1 MEQPMIAAKN
11 LTRNY
16 GSFIAVDN
24 VSFTIGDGEIVGLLG
39 HNGAGKTTIMKMLTG
54 FLEPTAGSV
63 AINGYD
69 IERERSLAQAHVGYL
84 PENCPLYPEMTV
96 AAFLDYAA
104 ELKGIANG
112 EKAQAIK
119 EAIAATELSDKIME
133 PIASLSRGYR
143 QRVGVAQAILHNP
156 KIVILDEPTN
166 GLDPSQIKH
175 MRALI
180 KRLAQNA
187 TVMLSTH
194 ILQEVAAVCGRV
206 IIINRG
212 KVALDKPLSEIGGAD
227 RLRLVTDGAPEAVKP
242 LISALNVVKSVEAL
256 SGEGGAN
263 AYGLILN
270 GHAAGEAASRVARAI
285 NDKGLSLFA
294 LHPESRDLET
304 VFAEITAGAE
314 AQEVAHG

>member
-1 MEQPMIAAKN
+1 MISAKN

-54 FLEPTAGSV
+54 FLEPSAGSV
-63 AINGYD
+63 AINGCD
-69 IERERSLAQAHVGYL
+69 IESDRSRAQSFVGYL

-104 ELKGIANG
+104 ELKGIADG
-112 EKAQAIK
+112 EKVDAIK
-119 EAIAATELSDKIME
+119 EAIAATELQDKIMA
-133 PIASLSRGYR
+133 PISSLSRGYR

-175 MRALI
+175 MRALV
-180 KRLAQNA
+180 KRLAENA
-187 TVMLSTH
+187 TVMISTH

-206 IIINRG
+206 IIVNRG
-212 KVALDKPLSEIGGAD
+212 KVALDKPLSEIGGGG
-227 RLRLVTDGAPEAVKP
+227 RLLLVTDGKPDAVKAILSP
-242 LISALNVVKSVEAL
+242 LHVVSGIETL
-256 SGEGGAN
+256 SSTAK
-263 AYGLILN
+263 ASTYGLGLN
-270 GHAAGEAASRVARAI
+270 GQPAGETAAHVARAI
-285 NDKGLSLFA
+285 NNNGLALFA
-294 LHPESRDLET
+294 LHAESRDLET
-304 VFAEITAGAE
+304 MFAEITAGAE
-314 AQEVAHG
+314 AKEVAHA

>member
-1 MEQPMIAAKN
+1 MISAKN

-54 FLEPTAGSV
+54 FLEPSAGSV
-63 AINGYD
+63 AINGCD
-69 IERERSLAQAHVGYL
+69 IESDRSRAQSFVGYL

-104 ELKGIANG
+104 ELKGIADG
-112 EKAQAIK
+112 EKVDAIK
-119 EAIAATELSDKIME
+119 EAIAATELQDKIMA
-133 PIASLSRGYR
+133 PISSLSRGYR

-180 KRLAQNA
+180 KRLAENA
-187 TVMLSTH
+187 TVMISTH

-206 IIINRG
+206 IIVNRG
-212 KVALDKPLSEIGGAD
+212 KVALDKPLSEIGGGG
-227 RLRLVTDGAPEAVKP
+227 RLLLVTDGKPDAVKAILSP
-242 LISALNVVKSVEAL
+242 LHVVSGIETL
-256 SGEGGAN
+256 SSTAK
-263 AYGLILN
+263 ASTYGLGLN
-270 GHAAGEAASRVARAI
+270 GQPAGETAAHVARAI
-285 NDKGLSLFA
+285 NNNGLALFA
-294 LHPESRDLET
+294 LHAESRDLET
-304 VFAEITAGAE
+304 MFAEITAGAE
-314 AQEVAHG
+314 AKEVAHA

>member
-1 MEQPMIAAKN
+1 MIAAKN
-11 LTRNY
+11 LTRKY
-16 GSFIAVDN
+16 GSFTAVDD

-54 FLEPTAGSV
+54 FLEPTSGSV
-63 AINGYD
+63 TINGVD
-69 IERERSLAQAHVGYL
+69 IERERSLAQTHVGYL

-104 ELKGIANG
+104 ELKGIADG
-112 EKAQAIK
+112 EKTAAIR
-119 EAIAATELSDKIME
+119 EAIAATELSDKIMV
-133 PIASLSRGYR
+133 PISSLSRGYK

-180 KRLAQNA
+180 KKLAQNA

-212 KVALDKPLSEIGGAD
+212 KVALDKTLSDLSGGG
-227 RLRLVTDGAPEAVKP
+227 RLRLVTDGKPEVVQP
-242 LISALNVVKSVEAL
+242 LIAALNVVKGVEAL
-256 SGEGGAN
+256 RSEGGTN
-263 AYGLILN
+263 AYGLTLN
-270 GHAAGEAASRVARAI
+270 GHAADEAASRVARAI
-285 NDKGLSLFA
+285 NDKGLSLYA

-304 VFAEITAGAE
+304 VFAEIAAGAE
-314 AQEVAHG
+314 AQEVAHV

>member
-1 MEQPMIAAKN
+1 MISAKN

-54 FLEPTAGSV
+54 FLEPSAGSV
-63 AINGYD
+63 AINGCD
-69 IERERSLAQAHVGYL
+69 IESDRSRAQSFVGYL

-104 ELKGIANG
+104 ELKGIADG
-112 EKAQAIK
+112 EKVDAIK
-119 EAIAATELSDKIME
+119 EAIAATELQDKIMA
-133 PIASLSRGYR
+133 PISSLSRGYR

-175 MRALI
+175 MRALV
-180 KRLAQNA
+180 KRLAENA
-187 TVMLSTH
+187 TVMISTH

-206 IIINRG
+206 IIVNRG
-212 KVALDKPLSEIGGAD
+212 KVALDKPLSEIGGGN
-227 RLRLVTDGAPEAVKP
+227 RLLLVTDGKPDAVKAILSP
-242 LISALNVVKSVEAL
+242 LHVVSGIETL
-256 SGEGGAN
+256 SSTAK
-263 AYGLILN
+263 ASTYGLGLN
-270 GHAAGEAASRVARAI
+270 GQPAGETAAHVARAI
-285 NDKGLSLFA
+285 NNNGLALFA
-294 LHPESRDLET
+294 LHAESRDLET
-304 VFAEITAGAE
+304 MFAEITAGAE
-314 AQEVAHG
+314 AKEVAHA

>member
-1 MEQPMIAAKN
+1 MISAKN

-54 FLEPTAGSV
+54 FLEPSAGSV
-63 AINGYD
+63 TINGCD
-69 IERERSLAQAHVGYL
+69 IESDRSRAQSFVGYL

-104 ELKGIANG
+104 ELKGIAGG
-112 EKAQAIK
+112 EKVDAIK
-119 EAIAATELSDKIME
+119 EAIAATELQDKIMA
-133 PIASLSRGYR
+133 PISSLSRGYR

-180 KRLAQNA
+180 KRLAENA

-212 KVALDKPLSEIGGAD
+212 KVALDKPLSELGGGS
-227 RLRLVTDGAPEAVKP
+227 RLVLVTDGKPEE
-242 LISALNVVKSVEAL
+242 VEAIL
-256 SGEGGAN
+256 SPLHAVSGIETLSSTDTAST
-263 AYGLILN
+263 YGLSLN
-270 GHAAGEAASRVARAI
+270 GSPADETAAEVARAI
-285 NDKGLSLFA
+285 NNGGLSLFA
-294 LHPESRDLET
+294 LHAGTRDLET
-304 VFAEITAGAE
+304 IFAEITAGAE
-314 AQEVAHG
+314 AQEVAYA

>member
-1 MEQPMIAAKN
+1 MIAARN

-16 GSFIAVDN
+16 GTFTAVDN
-24 VSFTIGDGEIVGLLG
+24 VSFAIGDGEIVGLLG

-63 AINGYD
+63 AINGCD
-69 IERERSLAQAHVGYL
+69 IEKERSRAQAYVGYL

-104 ELKGIANG
+104 ELKGIGNG
-112 EKAQAIK
+112 EKADAIM
-119 EAIAATELSDKIME
+119 EAIAATELSDKIMT
-133 PIASLSRGYR
+133 PVSSLSRGYR

-180 KRLAQNA
+180 KRLAENA

-206 IIINRG
+206 IIVNRG
-212 KVALDKPLSEIGGAD
+212 KVALDSTLGDLSGGG
-227 RLRLVTDGAPEAVKP
+227 RLRLVTDGTPEVVKP
-242 LISALNVVKSVEAL
+242 IVSALNMVKGVEAL
-256 SGEGGAN
+256 SAEGKAN
-263 AYGLILN
+263 SYGLKLN
-270 GHAAGEAASRVARAI
+270 GHAPDEAASQVARAI
-285 NDKGLSLFA
+285 NDNGLSLFA
-294 LHPESRDLET
+294 LFPESRDLET
-304 VFAEITAGAE
+304 IFAEITAGAE
-314 AQEVAHG
+314 AQEVAHA

>member
-1 MEQPMIAAKN
+1 MIEAKD

-16 GSFIAVDN
+16 GSFTAVDK

-54 FLEPTAGSV
+54 FLEPTAGTV
-63 AINGYD
+63 AINGFD
-69 IERERSLAQAHVGYL
+69 IEKERSQAQAYVGYL

-112 EKAQAIK
+112 EKAEAIK
-119 EAIAATELSDKIME
+119 EAIAAAELHEKIMS
-133 PIASLSRGYR
+133 PISSLSRGYR

-206 IIINRG
+206 IIVNRG
-212 KVALDKPLSEIGGAD
+212 KIALDSTISDLHGAA
-227 RLRLVTDGAPEAVKP
+227 RLRLLTNGKPEAVTP
-242 LISALNVVKSVEAL
+242 IVSALKVVKGVEVMPA
-256 SGEGGAN
+256 EGKAH
-263 AYGLILN
+263 AYGIAMN
-270 GHAAGEAASRVARAI
+270 GYAAEEVAPLVARAI
-285 NDKGLSLFA
+285 VDNGLLLFA
-294 LHPESRDLET
+294 LHPETRDLET
-304 VFAEITAGAE
+304 AFAEITAGAE
-314 AQEVAHG
+314 AQEGTHV

>member
-1 MEQPMIAAKN
+1 MIAAKN

-16 GSFIAVDN
+16 GSVIAVDK

-54 FLEPTAGSV
+54 FLEPTAGTV
-63 AINGYD
+63 TIDGCD
-69 IERERSLAQAHVGYL
+69 IESDRSRAQAHVGYL

-104 ELKGIANG
+104 ELKGIGNG
-112 EKAQAIK
+112 EKASAIK
-119 EAIAATELSDKIME
+119 EAIAATELSDKIIA
-133 PIASLSRGYR
+133 PISSLSRGYR

-180 KRLAQNA
+180 KRLAENA

-212 KVALDKPLSEIGGAD
+212 KVALDKSLSELSGGS
-227 RLRLVTDGAPEAVKP
+227 RLRLVTDGKPEIVKP
-242 LISALNVVKSVEAL
+242 ILSALNVVKGVEAL
-256 SGEGGAN
+256 PSNGKGS
-263 AYGLILN
+263 AYGLTLN
-270 GHAAGEAASRVARAI
+270 GYAAEEAASRVARAI
-285 NDKGLSLFA
+285 NDNGLSLFA

-304 VFAEITAGAE
+304 VFAEITADAE
-314 AQEVAHG
+314 ALEVAHA

>member
-1 MEQPMIAAKN
+1 
-11 LTRNY
+11 
-16 GSFIAVDN
+16 
-24 VSFTIGDGEIVGLLG
+24 
-39 HNGAGKTTIMKMLTG
+39 MLTG
-54 FLEPTAGSV
+54 FLEPTAGTI
-63 AINGYD
+63 AINGCD
-69 IERERSLAQAHVGYL
+69 IEKERSRAQAYVGYL

-112 EKAQAIK
+112 EKADAIR
-119 EAIAATELSDKIME
+119 EAVAATELADKIMV
-133 PIASLSRGYR
+133 PVSSLSRGYR

-180 KRLAQNA
+180 KRLAENA

-212 KVALDKPLSEIGGAD
+212 KVALDSTLGDLSGGG
-227 RLRLVTDGAPEAVKP
+227 RLRLVTDGKPDVVKP
-242 LISALNVVKSVEAL
+242 IVSALHAVTSVEAI
-256 SGEGGAN
+256 STAGKAN
-263 AYGLILN
+263 TYGLKLN
-270 GHAAGEAASRVARAI
+270 GHAPDEAASQVARAI
-285 NDKGLSLFA
+285 NDNGLSLFA
-294 LHPESRDLET
+294 LFPESRDLET
-304 VFAEITAGAE
+304 IFAEITAGAE
-314 AQEVAHG
+314 AQGVAHA

>member
-1 MEQPMIAAKN
+1 MIAAKN

-16 GSFIAVDN
+16 GSFTAVDN

-63 AINGYD
+63 TINGVD
-69 IERERSLAQAHVGYL
+69 IEKERSLAQTHVGYL

-104 ELKGIANG
+104 ELKGIADG

-119 EAIAATELSDKIME
+119 EAIAATELFDKIMV
-133 PIASLSRGYR
+133 PISSLSRGYR

-166 GLDPSQIKH
+166 GLDPSQINH
-175 MRALI
+175 MRTLI
-180 KRLAQNA
+180 KRLAENA

-194 ILQEVAAVCGRV
+194 ILREVAAVCGRV

-212 KVALDKPLSEIGGAD
+212 KVALDKTLSDLSGGG
-227 RLRLVTDGAPEAVKP
+227 RLRLVTDGKPEVVRPIIA
-242 LISALNVVKSVEAL
+242 ALNVVQGVETLSTEGKS
-256 SGEGGAN
+256 S
-263 AYGLILN
+263 AYGLALN
-270 GHAAGEAASRVARAI
+270 GHAADDAAARVARAI
-285 NDKGLSLFA
+285 TNYGLSLFA
-294 LHPESRDLET
+294 LHQESRDLET

-314 AQEVAHG
+314 AQEVAHA